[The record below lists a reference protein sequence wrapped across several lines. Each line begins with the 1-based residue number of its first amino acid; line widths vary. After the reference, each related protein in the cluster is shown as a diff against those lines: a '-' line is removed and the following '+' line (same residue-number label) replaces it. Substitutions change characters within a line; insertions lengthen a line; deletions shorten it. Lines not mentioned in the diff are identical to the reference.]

1 MSDLIAAL
9 NTLNQYEVML
19 KKLQDAIKEA
29 MPCEQAV
36 KEHDRA
42 MRENMRQLDAIKDEM
57 IVRQNGVLQFKQH
70 AQEER
75 DREIQRLD
83 ADRRERVAILTT
95 ENQRLSAVRFAI
107 EQATRELDEVR
118 QEKRRA
124 DEELAKISRLVGEA
138 AENFTALRRA

>member
-1 MSDLIAAL
+1 MSQLIEAL

-19 KKLQDAIKEA
+19 RKLQDAIKTA
-29 MPCEQAV
+29 MPCELAV
-36 KEHDRA
+36 KDHARTMAEA
-42 MRENMRQLDAIKDEM
+42 KRELDGIKDEI
-57 IVRQNGVLQFKQH
+57 IVRQNGMQQFKQH

-83 ADRRERVAILTT
+83 ADRRERVAILTS
-95 ENQRLSAVRFAI
+95 ENQRLTAIRFAI

-124 DEELAKISRLVGEA
+124 DEELAKISRMVGEA